1 MTWIIQELRERFANI
16 RALIGFAM
24 IAVGITLWWM
34 PEYVVYALGL
44 LFIATG
50 SWYAF
55 DNEIKRLRRQN
66 AMLREREAM
75 E

>member
-1 MTWIIQELRERFANI
+1 MTWIIQELRERFANL
-16 RALIGFAM
+16 RAWIGFAM
-24 IAVGITLWWM
+24 IGVGVTLWFT
-34 PEYVVYALGL
+34 PQYVVYALSV
-44 LFIATG
+44 LFVAVG